1 MRQGDLSPVVT
12 TLVEAA
18 DPEKVSAA
26 ALAAYALEASR
37 APAAREIALV
47 ASLAPTPLDPPEVV
61 GVVGVLLSDDLFPAE
76 MRLRGSDAAYVTN
89 LAVASRARRRGVAS
103 DLLGAAERFARE
115 SGRRTVWCRVDDDN
129 ETARGMYERRGYAP
143 REPPRLAK
151 YRGVVSAAYGFA
163 GIAHFVDLV
172 FGPSACAI
180 AAGAPSFAEM
190 TTEQKSLA
198 LIWCALGPASTACD
212 AAARRTKTMNA
223 PQKLSVAGLVA
234 YGAFEMALAC
244 SCAVWFGARGG
255 DAATGAVAVQAV
267 VLACYKAL
275 APGARGGK
283 ITLAKTVSSAGEP
296 PPFGDGDD
304 GDERFAS
311 LFLGFVR
318 VRASDG
324 KKDDEPENDGFWR
337 KQKRRAERTRAAA
350 SKKKNGLGS
359 SSAARDPRVDDG
371 WVADIPEP
379 PLVTRGAVVTETTDA
394 NDGDDSDPAQSPSED
409 YERDASG
416 RVVYAARGFFYD
428 GVRPSDGADYG
439 MTERV
444 KVAVGIV
451 GRKRERVFAL
461 RKTLGSVGGVAGV
474 ASEVFA
480 VTMDRPL
487 GVVVERDTDG
497 RVRVA
502 DFVEGSRAGRAAAV
516 AQLQGLNENA
526 GARAPKRGDV
536 VRAFTTTTLSYGP
549 RAQLLGDLSGTKRA
563 VVLFGADDQPWG
575 KTIGA
580 LKSGLVADGAVT
592 LILERDLD
600 AARAAAWTPERT
612 PGDPEEETRR
622 SETRLRAS
630 NRREKKNETLRAPSR
645 SSARLRTVG
654 GTSEG
659 KGTADHVGDGRE
671 RVSQAPSGVPD
682 PVNASLVVAG
692 ASFLLL
698 IVTGFS

>member
-1 MRQGDLSPVVT
+1 MTNTSLASDAVVRPMVPGDLSPVVA

-18 DPEKVSAA
+18 DPSKVSAA
-26 ALAAYALEASR
+26 ALAAYALEASQ

-47 ASLAPTPLDPPEVV
+47 ASLAPTPLDRPEVV

-89 LAVASRARRRGVAS
+89 LAVASRARRQGVAS
-103 DLLGAAERFARE
+103 DLLRAAERFARE
-115 SGRRTVWCRVDDDN
+115 NGRSVVWCRVDDDN
-129 ETARGMYERRGYAP
+129 AAARGMYERRGYAP
-143 REPPRLAK
+143 REPPRLVK
-151 YRGVVSAAYGFA
+151 YRDAVSAAYGFA
-163 GIAHFVDLV
+163 GLAHFLDLV
-172 FGPSACAI
+172 FGPSALVR
-180 AAGAPSFAEM
+180 AAGAPGFWEM
-190 TTEQKSLA
+190 TGAQKTLA
-198 LIWCALGPASTACD
+198 LLWCALGPG
-212 AAARRTKTMNA
+212 AAACNAAAKRTDA
-223 PQKLSVAGLVA
+223 PRIAVAGLVA
-234 YGAFEMALAC
+234 YGAFETALAC
-244 SCAVWFGARGG
+244 ACACAFGARGG

-267 VLACYKAL
+267 VGACYQAL

-283 ITLAKTVSSAGEP
+283 TSLAKTVAPADASR
-296 PPFGDGDD
+296 DGDD
-304 GDERFAS
+304 DADERFAS
-311 LFLGFVR
+311 LFLGFRVGASSDAGSDDDASGETSRVVDGADAVR
-318 VRASDG
+318 WRTLDDPRADDG
-324 KKDDEPENDGFWR
+324 
-337 KQKRRAERTRAAA
+337 RAA
-350 SKKKNGLGS
+350 
-359 SSAARDPRVDDG
+359 DV
-371 WVADIPEP
+371 PEP
-379 PLVTRGAVVTETTDA
+379 REKRTSASVFAAETEAPPL
-394 NDGDDSDPAQSPSED
+394 ED

-428 GVRPSDGADYG
+428 GVRPSDAANYG

-444 KVAVGIV
+444 KVPVGIV
-451 GRKRERVFAL
+451 GKRRERVFAL
-461 RKTLGSVGGVAGV
+461 RKTLGWRDGVPGAE
-474 ASEVFA
+474 SEVFS

-497 RVRVA
+497 RMRVA

-516 AQLQGLNENA
+516 ARLQGLNETA
-526 GARAPKRGDV
+526 GARAPERGDV

-580 LKSGLVADGAVT
+580 LKSGLVADGPVT

-612 PGDPEEETRR
+612 PDPEEETRR
-622 SETRLRAS
+622 SETRPRAS
-630 NRREKKNETLRAPSR
+630 NRRRENETLRGV
-645 SSARLRTVG
+645 SSQSSPRLRTVG

-659 KGTADHVGDGRE
+659 KKGTADHVGDGRE
-671 RVSQAPSGVPD
+671 RVSQATSGVPD